1 MKLDALFFAAHPDDA
16 ELCCGGTIAK
26 LSNNGRKTGI
36 VDLTLG
42 ELGTR
47 GSVKLRAKEASAAGK
62 LLGISVRENLEF
74 KDGNIENTYANRL
87 KVISIIRHYKPD
99 IVFIPYHEDRHP
111 DHTNTN
117 KLIKEAVFFSGLEK
131 IQTKRNGAFQK
142 AHRPKKS
149 IYYMQTYSFKP
160 SFIIDISEDY
170 SLKKKA
176 IQCYGS
182 QFYNPKKSKGPET
195 FISNKNFSDFT
206 EARATFYGFQIGVK
220 YGEPYFTEQP
230 LKFNIFNLFDM

>member
-1 MKLDALFFAAHPDDA
+1 VKLDALFFAAHPDDA

-131 IQTKRNGAFQK
+131 IQTKRNAALQK
-142 AHRPKKS
+142 AYRPQKN
-149 IYYMQTYSFKP
+149 IYYMQTYTFKP
-160 SFIIDISEDY
+160 SFIIDITEEY
-170 SLKKKA
+170 PLKKKVM
-176 IQCYGS
+176 QCYGS
-182 QFYNPKKSKGPET
+182 QFYNPKNKGTET

-206 EARATFYGFQIGVK
+206 EARAIFYGFQIGVK
-220 YGEPYFTEQP
+220 YGEPFFTELP
-230 LKFNIFNLFDM
+230 VNLAMSNLFTL